1 MHDKSHWIGS
11 WQTFDPFR
19 TPRIT
24 PESREE
30 MESNYSTQSARSMTL
45 MNKSFPPKT
54 RRASNAENKIVSHA
68 ALIRNGGQLTLSAS
82 LGAEMMP
89 ASHAYSMVF
98 VLVRIC
104 CASIIMLPSRDETMD
119 KIETSFYR
127 VPQLQETL
135 NENSDDHLQS
145 S

>member
-1 MHDKSHWIGS
+1 MHDKSQRIGS

-82 LGAEMMP
+82 LGAEMP
-89 ASHAYSMVF
+89 PSHAYSMVF

-127 VPQLQETL
+127 VPQETL
-135 NENSDDHLQS
+135 NENSDDHLLVQS